1 MDWRERAAA
10 KTGGAGVLRIDH
22 QIEAFLEAMSAE
34 RAASRNT
41 LDAYRRDLADYAAF
55 LAGPDADE
63 AAPPAKRPVEA
74 GDADVLAYSAVLG
87 KRGLSPATQARRLSA
102 LKQFHRFALSEG
114 WRSDDPTAKLDP
126 PKRGRPLPKILDVDQ
141 VSQLLQA
148 AAGKQDATGIRTAC
162 LLEML
167 YAAGLRVSELVT
179 LPMTALPRPGERTL
193 RVKGKGGRERLAPL
207 GAPALAALEA
217 YLAVRPQFLPQAG
230 PARDRAER
238 FVFPSTGKEGHLTR
252 RRCGQ
257 ILEECARAAGLDPAL
272 VSPHVLRHAFA
283 THLLDGGADL
293 RSVQKLLGHADI
305 ATTQIYTHVAGDRLR
320 DLVNSKH
327 PLRRK

>member
-1 MDWRERAAA
+1 M
-10 KTGGAGVLRIDH
+10 RIDH

-34 RAASRNT
+34 RGAARNT
-41 LDAYRRDLADYAAF
+41 LEAYRRDLADYAGF
-55 LAGPDADE
+55 LAGPGADE
-63 AAPPAKRPVEA
+63 AVPPAKQPIEA
-74 GDADVLAYSAVLG
+74 TDADVLNYSAELG
-87 KRGLSPATQARRLSA
+87 RRSLSPATQARRLSA
-102 LKQFHRFALSEG
+102 LKQFHRFALTEG
-114 WRSDDPTAKLDP
+114 WREDDPTAKLDP
-126 PKRGRPLPKILDVDQ
+126 PKRGRPLPKVLDVEQ
-141 VSQLLQA
+141 VSKLLQA
-148 AAGKQDATGIRTAC
+148 AAGKQDAGGVRTTC

-179 LPMTALPRPGERTL
+179 LPMSALPRPGERTL
-193 RVKGKGGRERLAPL
+193 RIKGKGGRERLAPL

-217 YLAVRPQFLPQAG
+217 YLSIRPSFLPQAG
-230 PARDRAER
+230 PARERAER
-238 FVFPSTGKEGHLTR
+238 YVFASSGKEGHLTR
-252 RRCGQ
+252 RRCAQ
-257 ILEECARAAGLDPAL
+257 ILEECARLAGLDPAL